1 MQDYLLFRKMITPMI
16 IQVIFWI
23 GIVAVIL
30 AGLGTIGSGIFT
42 KYGGGQMIF
51 TGLMLLLLGPIAVR
65 LYCEVIAVVFSINE
79 TLVDIRDE
87 LRQGRN
93 RP

>member
-1 MQDYLLFRKMITPMI
+1 MQDYLLFRKMITPVI

-23 GIVAVIL
+23 GIVLVVL
-30 AGLGTIGSGIFT
+30 AGLGSIGAGIFA
-42 KYGGGQMIF
+42 KYGGSQMIF
-51 TGLMLLLLGPIAVR
+51 SGMLLLLLGPIAVR
-65 LYCEVIAVVFSINE
+65 VYCEVVAVVFSINE

-93 RP
+93 HS